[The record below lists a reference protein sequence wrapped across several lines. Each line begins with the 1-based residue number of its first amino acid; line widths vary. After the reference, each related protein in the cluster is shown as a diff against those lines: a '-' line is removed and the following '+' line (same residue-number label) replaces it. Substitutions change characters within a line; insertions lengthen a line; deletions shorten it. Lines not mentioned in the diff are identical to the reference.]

1 MGSLSIFSKFNRYII
16 YTTLSALFSK
26 CIYGLNYNEAF
37 IVLRISG
44 ENFSKNIIIHKLFSY
59 FGTILFGLL
68 FYKIEIY
75 SSRRETSNKQIQKD
89 KDKDKDKSKDKEKN
103 KTRKTEIELI
113 YIDTEEEL
121 KNDLTFNFISL
132 YLLIIFIW
140 IIEDQLI
147 ESFYLIFQDL
157 DFWMIELFI
166 ICYLNSMVFKVQI
179 FNHQKVAI
187 LFGLFSSL
195 LKVGT
200 IILSFYDDPDS
211 KYGGKLPIYYIK
223 NYPAIKIVFGIVL
236 YLILI
241 LLHSIVNLSLKWYMD
256 IKYISPNQILIC
268 YGILGTIIYII
279 FSIIITQ
286 FKCEP
291 NSINDCNV
299 YNYICKVKE
308 NDSYYIDSF
317 NNYFSNYNGLS
328 EIIREIIVIILGII
342 TFFLNK
348 YFSIMVIKYLS
359 PVHVIFSVPILFMLE
374 KIVMIS
380 NTLISRFN
388 SENNEKD
395 NHIAFF
401 ATDNS
406 FKVAKFCLDVSGDI
420 FSLTG
425 FLIYLEIIRLKC
437 GQMNYNIKT
446 NIIKRGDVELM
457 IVDDNSEKTSFSISS
472 TNSSTNDKS
481 PPGDTNALFRDSK
494 TSETSF

>member
-1 MGSLSIFSKFNRYII
+1 MGSLSIFSRFNRYII
-16 YTTLSALFSK
+16 YTTLTSLFSK

-279 FSIIITQ
+279 FGIIITQ
-286 FKCEP
+286 FKCE
-291 NSINDCNV
+291 
-299 YNYICKVKE
+299 
-308 NDSYYIDSF
+308 
-317 NNYFSNYNGLS
+317 
-328 EIIREIIVIILGII
+328 
-342 TFFLNK
+342 
-348 YFSIMVIKYLS
+348 
-359 PVHVIFSVPILFMLE
+359 
-374 KIVMIS
+374 
-380 NTLISRFN
+380 
-388 SENNEKD
+388 
-395 NHIAFF
+395 
-401 ATDNS
+401 
-406 FKVAKFCLDVSGDI
+406 
-420 FSLTG
+420 
-425 FLIYLEIIRLKC
+425 
-437 GQMNYNIKT
+437 
-446 NIIKRGDVELM
+446 
-457 IVDDNSEKTSFSISS
+457 
-472 TNSSTNDKS
+472 TNSN
-481 PPGDTNALFRDSK
+481 
-494 TSETSF
+494 